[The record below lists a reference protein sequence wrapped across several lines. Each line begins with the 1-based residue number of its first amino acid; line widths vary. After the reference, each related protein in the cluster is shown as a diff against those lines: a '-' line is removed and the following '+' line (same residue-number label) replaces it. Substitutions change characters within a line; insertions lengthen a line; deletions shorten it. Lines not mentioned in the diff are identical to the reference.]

1 MFSTWAKHIVKT
13 VAHCFDSYF
22 TIKDFEYLM
31 LIGHLLFLQTES
43 HIFFPAEFFLLK
55 YCWLTMLCQFYV
67 YHKVI
72 QIRILFQLLCHYRLL
87 QDIEYSSLCHIGGW
101 CYVFKYSSVNPK
113 LLIYPSS
120 LFPPTG
126 NHKLLF
132 YICESLFCKYY
143 FVSFFKTSY
152 KWYDTCLSLFDLL
165 NMIISMSIY
174 IGANGIISFFF

>member
-1 MFSTWAKHIVKT
+1 MSHEHKWCIISLYLFKTILKNWSIVNLKCWL
-13 VAHCFDSYF
+13 VSRVQKNDSDTYRY
-22 TIKDFEYLM
+22 I
-31 LIGHLLFLQTES
+31 S
-43 HIFFPAEFFLLK
+43 PFFL
-55 YCWLTMLCQFYV
+55 FY
-67 YHKVI
+67 
-72 QIRILFQLLCHYRLL
+72 YRLL